1 MINAE
6 TTVGKVLLI
15 GVIRAQAARS
25 HRITRKRYGSTVDYP
40 QD

>member
-15 GVIRAQAARS
+15 GVIGA
-25 HRITRKRYGSTVDYP
+25 YGSTVDYP